1 MRAAGPAGPGRRGRA
16 EALTDAPAVLAR
28 YKNVDGPFPDWE
40 GPKGVKADGGGCTRG
55 RGKVGG
61 MVLHRAVNNKDV
73 EGEGDLPPPEARV
86 RRPSPDGRPALSSLT
101 VPFAQA
107 SSRRSTRTAA
117 T

>member
-1 MRAAGPAGPGRRGRA
+1 M
-16 EALTDAPAVLAR
+16 ALTDAPAVLAR

-73 EGEGDLPPPEARV
+73 EGEGDLPPPGARV
-86 RRPSPDGRPALSSLT
+86 RPPSPDGRPALSSLT

>member
-1 MRAAGPAGPGRRGRA
+1 MVSGGASRAGAEGARG
-16 EALTDAPAVLAR
+16 ALTDAPAVLAR
-28 YKNVDGPFPDWE
+28 YKNVDGPFPEWE

-73 EGEGDLPPPEARV
+73 EGEGDLPPPGARV